1 LETVGTTG
9 VDGSVGLV
17 VGDWR
22 ARVTAGVG
30 FGLSLW
36 CSRGCPVERVANAPE
51 IGESVEPGS
60 HAVSRMPAARM
71 RTNADM
77 LRVTKK
83 RSDRDGP

>member
-1 LETVGTTG
+1 METVGTTG

-22 ARVTAGVG
+22 ARAPADVG

-36 CSRGCPVERVANAPE
+36 CSRGCPVERVANASE